1 MTKYLVK
8 RLLTFIPML
17 FCVILVVF
25 LIMSLTP
32 GDPASN
38 ILPLNTRQ
46 EVRDAYNESVGFTG
60 SLVDRFV
67 FYLKGLVA
75 GNIPSYVSRDNIFD
89 EIAVRFP
96 NTFKL
101 GTMGFLGAAIIGVS
115 LGILSAI
122 KQYSFLD
129 TTVTTVAVMFASIPG
144 FFIGI
149 CLILIFS
156 VHLGVLPSF
165 GFSNPREYVLPVATL
180 ILTSI
185 PTLSRMTRS
194 AMLSAMNQDYIR
206 TARAKGCSER
216 RVIWK
221 HALKNA
227 SLPILTLLLT
237 GYASILGGAAICET
251 VFSVPGLGIY
261 MLDAVKAKNVPVVM
275 TSALLIAFIFMVAM
289 LFLDIFSAIIDPKIR
304 ARYEK

>member
-1 MTKYLVK
+1 MAKYLVK

-46 EVRDAYNESVGFTG
+46 DVKDAYNESVGFTG
-60 SLVDRFV
+60 SLLDRFV
-67 FYLKGLVA
+67 FYLKGLFS
-75 GNIPSYVSRDNIFD
+75 GNIPSYASRDNIFN
-89 EIAVRFP
+89 EIAARFP
-96 NTFKL
+96 NTFKIGTL
-101 GTMGFLGAAIIGVS
+101 GFFGAAIIGIC

-129 TTVTTVAVMFASIPG
+129 TTVTTFAVLFASIPG
-144 FFIGI
+144 FFVGI

-156 VHLGVLPSF
+156 VNLGLLPSF
-165 GFSNPREYVLPVATL
+165 GLSKPEDYVLPLATL
-180 ILTSI
+180 ILTNI
-185 PTLSRMTRS
+185 PFLSRMTRS
-194 AMLSAMNQDYIR
+194 AMLSAMSQDYIR

-227 SLPILTLLLT
+227 SLPIITLLLT
-237 GYASILGGAAICET
+237 GYASILGGAVICET
-251 VFSVPGLGIY
+251 VFSVPGIGIY
-261 MLDAVKAKNVPVVM
+261 MLDAVKKKDVPVVM
-275 TSALLIAFIFMVAM
+275 TSALLVAAIFMVAM
-289 LFLDIFSAIIDPKIR
+289 VLLDIFCAVIDPKIK
-304 ARYEK
+304 ARYNK